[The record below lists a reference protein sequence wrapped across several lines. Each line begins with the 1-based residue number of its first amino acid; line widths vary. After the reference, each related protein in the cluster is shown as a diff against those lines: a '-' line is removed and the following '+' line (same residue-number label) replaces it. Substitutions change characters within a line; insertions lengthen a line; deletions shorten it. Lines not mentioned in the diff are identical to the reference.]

1 VKGER
6 TGDAQRLW
14 IPGLTRFYDVAV
26 PASYVLMRV
35 CLGLILIPHGAD
47 KLFSGGVLHT
57 AQALTKFG
65 WPAPLFWAWA
75 ACIIEFFGG
84 LMLAVGLFTRIAA
97 AAIAIEMAV
106 ISFAILWP
114 AWDWA
119 HHGMEYAF
127 VLGVFAFAMALRGGG
142 PYSADRLLGTEL

>member
-1 VKGER
+1 MSGR

-14 IPGLTRFYDVAV
+14 IPGLARLYDVAV

-35 CLGLILIPHGAD
+35 CLGLMLVVHGAD
-47 KLFSGGVLHT
+47 KLFGDGVLHT
-57 AQALTKFG
+57 TQGLTKLG
-65 WPAPLFWAWA
+65 WPVPLFWAWA

-84 LMLAVGLFTRIAA
+84 LMLAVGLLTRIAA

-106 ISFAILWP
+106 ISFVILSA

-119 HHGMEYAF
+119 HHGMEYTF
-127 VLGVFAFAMALRGGG
+127 MMGVFAFAMALRGGG
-142 PYSADRLLGTEL
+142 PYSVDRLIGTEL

>member
-1 VKGER
+1 MSGR
-6 TGDAQRLW
+6 TGDAQRFW
-14 IPGLTRFYDVAV
+14 IPGLARFYDVAV

-35 CLGLILIPHGAD
+35 CLGLLLAVHGAD
-47 KLFSGGVLHT
+47 KLFGEGVLHT
-57 AQALTKFG
+57 TQGLTKLG

-84 LMLAVGLFTRIAA
+84 LMLAVGLLTRIAA

-106 ISFAILWP
+106 ISFAILSA

-119 HHGMEYAF
+119 HHGMEYTF
-127 VLGVFAFAMALRGGG
+127 MMGVFAFAMALRGGG
-142 PYSADRLLGTEL
+142 PYSVDRQIGTEL